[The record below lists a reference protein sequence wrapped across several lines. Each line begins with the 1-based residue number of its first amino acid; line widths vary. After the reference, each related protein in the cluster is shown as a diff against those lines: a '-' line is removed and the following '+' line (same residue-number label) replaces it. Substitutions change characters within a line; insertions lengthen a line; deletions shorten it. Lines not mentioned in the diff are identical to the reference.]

1 MSVGCDEGSFSF
13 PEELQLVALLQA
25 ILKHS
30 FILQSKQAILKRNFI
45 RQ

>member
-25 ILKHS
+25 ILKQS
-30 FILQSKQAILKRNFI
+30 FILAEIPRRYALWG
-45 RQ
+45 